1 MKINIEIN
9 DSYIGIE
16 GITSKKKKNTH
27 SNGVD
32 SYFQMTS
39 WFSRL

>member
-16 GITSKKKKNTH
+16 GITSKRKKNTH
-27 SNGVD
+27 
-32 SYFQMTS
+32 
-39 WFSRL
+39 